1 MRYPMPH
8 IGTKKTNAGFT
19 VRPIPLRA
27 ACRIARAVIYMF
39 GVIAR
44 CRFLGL

>member
-1 MRYPMPH
+1 MRYQMPH

-27 ACRIARAVIYMF
+27 ACRIARAVVYVC
-39 GVIAR
+39 GVISR
-44 CRFLGL
+44 RRLLSL